1 MLDSKTKKAI
11 VIGSALFITS
21 CVGIGVLSNLQ
32 RVPAGYRGVI
42 VNLYG
47 SDKGVS
53 EQSVGVGRYY
63 TGWNKELYLFP
74 TFLQNRSWTDAQAIT
89 MQTSEG
95 LTITTDAG
103 ITYQIQPDN
112 IVKVFTKYR
121 LGINEITDTFL
132 HNMVRDAMNEVAS
145 TMTVDQIY
153 GIKKEEFI
161 HRVNEIVI
169 KESATNGIN
178 VDKIYLIGSFVLPDM
193 VKQSIDVKIQASQ
206 NAIKVENEIATS
218 RAEAQKT
225 IVEAKAR
232 AERRIIEAK
241 ANAEQITLNAEAQ
254 AKANKILAASLTTE
268 FVQYQSIIKWNG
280 ALPTTNA
287 SNAMPFINIGAK

>member
-1 MLDSKTKKAI
+1 MKRNIKML
-11 VIGSALFITS
+11 VIAAS
-21 CVGIGVLSNLQ
+21 VLAVTACD

-47 SDKGVS
+47 NEKGVS
-53 EQSVGVGRYY
+53 EESVGVGRYY

-121 LGINEITDTFL
+121 LGIKEITDTFL

-153 GIKKEEFI
+153 GIKKEKFI
-161 HRVNEIVI
+161 RRVNEIVI
-169 KESATNGIN
+169 NEATINGIN
-178 VDKIYLIGSFVLPDM
+178 VDKIYLIGSFVLPAM
-193 VKQSIDVKIQASQ
+193 VRDSIDVKIQASQ

-218 RAEAQKT
+218 SAQAKKT
-225 IVEAKAR
+225 IVEAKAAAQQR
-232 AERRIIEAK
+232 VIEAE
-241 ANAEQITLNAEAQ
+241 ANAQQITLNAQAQ
-254 AKANKILAASLTTE
+254 AKANMILSASLTPE
-268 FVQYQSIIKWNG
+268 FVQYQAILKWNG
-280 ALPTTNA
+280 QLPQTNA
-287 SNAMPFINIGAK
+287 TGALPFINIGEK

>member
-1 MLDSKTKKAI
+1 MKNNLKVLAVAASVLAL
-11 VIGSALFITS
+11 SA
-21 CVGIGVLSNLQ
+21 CD

-47 SDKGVS
+47 NEKGVS
-53 EQSVGVGRYY
+53 EESVGVGRYY

-103 ITYQIQPDN
+103 ITYQIQPEN

-153 GIKKEEFI
+153 GVKKEEFI
-161 HRVNEIVI
+161 RRVNEIVI
-169 KESATNGIN
+169 KESASNGIN
-178 VDKIYLIGSFVLPDM
+178 VDKIYLIGSFVLPAM
-193 VKQSIDVKIQASQ
+193 VRDSIDVKIQASQ

-218 RAEAQKT
+218 TAQAKKT
-225 IVEAKAR
+225 IVEAKAAAQQR
-232 AERRIIEAK
+232 VIEAE
-241 ANAEQITLNAEAQ
+241 ANASQITLNAEAQ
-254 AKANKILAASLTTE
+254 AKANKILSASLTPE
-268 FVQYQSIIKWNG
+268 FVQYQAILKWDGTLPQTTAGG
-280 ALPTTNA
+280 AL
-287 SNAMPFINIGAK
+287 PFINIGAK

>member
-1 MLDSKTKKAI
+1 MKLKHKIQAGLLAGITFVSA
-11 VIGSALFITS
+11 VYIG
-21 CVGIGVLSNLQ
+21 CNLT

-53 EQSVGVGRYY
+53 EQSAGVGRYY
-63 TGWNKELYLFP
+63 LGWNKEMYLFP
-74 TFLQNRSWTDAQAIT
+74 TFLQNRSWNKEQAIT

-103 ITYQIQPDN
+103 ITYQIEPDN

-121 LGINEITDTFL
+121 LGIEEITNTFL

-145 TMTVDQIY
+145 RMTVDQIY
-153 GIKKEEFI
+153 GLKKEEFI
-161 HRVNEIVI
+161 TSVNQIVI
-169 KESATNGIN
+169 KEAASNGIN
-178 VDKIYLIGSFVLPDM
+178 VDKIYLIGSFVLPPSVM
-193 VKQSIDVKIQASQ
+193 NSINTKIEASQ
-206 NAIKVENEIATS
+206 NAVKVENEIATS

-232 AERRIIEAK
+232 GERQIIEAE
-241 ANAEQITLNAEAQ
+241 ANAKQITLNAEAQ
-254 AKANKILAASLTTE
+254 AKANKILADSLTTE
-268 FVQYQSIIKWNG
+268 FVQYQGILKWDG
-280 ALPTTNA
+280 RLPTTNA
-287 SNAMPFINIGAK
+287 SNAMPFINIGKK

>member
-1 MLDSKTKKAI
+1 MKTKMKLLAAGI
-11 VIGSALFITS
+11 CALTLTA
-21 CVGIGVLSNLQ
+21 CD

-53 EQSVGVGRYY
+53 EESVGVGRYY
-63 TGWNKELYLFP
+63 LGWNKEMYLFP
-74 TFLQNRSWTDAQAIT
+74 TFLQNRSWTQAQAIT

-121 LGINEITDTFL
+121 LGIDEITDTFL

-153 GIKKEEFI
+153 GVKKEHFI
-161 HRVNEIVI
+161 TEVNRIVI
-169 KESATNGIN
+169 KDAAANGIN
-178 VDKIYLIGSFVLPDM
+178 VDKIYLIGSFVLPQM
-193 VKQSIDVKIQASQ
+193 VKDSIDVKIQASQ

-218 RAEAQKT
+218 RAQAQKT
-225 IVEAKAR
+225 IVEAQAQ
-232 AERRIIEAK
+232 AQQIII
-241 ANAEQITLNAEAQ
+241 NAESQ
-254 AKANKILAASLTTE
+254 AKANRILAESLTPE
-268 FVQYQSIIKWNG
+268 FVQYQAILKWNG
-280 ALPTTNA
+280 TLPTTNA
-287 SNAMPFINIGAK
+287 GGAMPFINIGAK

>member
-1 MLDSKTKKAI
+1 MKTKMKLLAAGI
-11 VIGSALFITS
+11 CALTLTA
-21 CVGIGVLSNLQ
+21 CD

-53 EQSVGVGRYY
+53 EESVGVGRYY
-63 TGWNKELYLFP
+63 LGWNKEMYLFP
-74 TFLQNRSWTDAQAIT
+74 TFLQNRSWTQAQAIT

-121 LGINEITDTFL
+121 LGIDEITDTFL

-153 GIKKEEFI
+153 GIKKEHFI
-161 HRVNEIVI
+161 SEVNRIVI
-169 KESATNGIN
+169 KDAAANGIN
-178 VDKIYLIGSFVLPDM
+178 VDKIYLIGSFVLPQM
-193 VKQSIDVKIQASQ
+193 VKDSIDVKIQASQ

-218 RAEAQKT
+218 RAQAQKT
-225 IVEAKAR
+225 IVEAQAQ
-232 AERRIIEAK
+232 AQQIII
-241 ANAEQITLNAEAQ
+241 NAESQ
-254 AKANKILAASLTTE
+254 AKANRILAESLTPE
-268 FVQYQSIIKWNG
+268 FVQYQAILKWNG
-280 ALPTTNA
+280 TLPTTNA
-287 SNAMPFINIGAK
+287 GGAMPFINIGAK

>member
-1 MLDSKTKKAI
+1 MKNLKLISILAS
-11 VIGSALFITS
+11 VLALSACS
-21 CVGIGVLSNLQ
+21 

-63 TGWNKELYLFP
+63 LGWNSELYLFP
-74 TFLQNRSWTDAQAIT
+74 TFLQNRAWDREQAIT

-103 ITYQIQPDN
+103 ITYQIEPEN

-121 LGINEITDTFL
+121 LGIDEITDTFL

-145 TMTVDQIY
+145 RMTVDQIY
-153 GIKKEEFI
+153 GLKKEEFI
-161 HRVNEIVI
+161 AAVNAIVI
-169 KESATNGIN
+169 RDARKTGIN
-178 VDKIYLIGSFVLPDM
+178 VDKIYLIGSFVLPASVM
-193 VKQSIDVKIQASQ
+193 NSINTKIEASQ
-206 NAIKVENEIATS
+206 NAVKVENEIATS

-225 IVEAKAR
+225 IVDAEAAAK
-232 AERRIIEAK
+232 RIII
-241 ANAEQITLNAEAQ
+241 NAESQ
-254 AKANKILAASLTTE
+254 AKANKILADSLTLE
-268 FVQYQSIIKWNG
+268 FVSYQAILKWNG
-280 ALPTTNA
+280 QLPTTNA
-287 SNAMPFINIGAK
+287 GSALPFINIGDRK